1 MSTTCI
7 KKTCLL
13 AFLLFNLS
21 VPAVAL
27 PAISLRQAAPGTQF
41 ITGACTTD
49 ADCASAC
56 CGFKSGKC
64 AGPIVAQERDG
75 GCGFGDAQPNDTA
88 AVALTGGASVN
99 NGNAATGQA
108 AAADAAAGT
117 SAAPAAGSQFITGA
131 CTSDADCA
139 SACCG
144 FNSGKCAGPVVAQE
158 RDGGCGFGDAQPND
172 TAAQALTGGASA
184 NVNSSAGQAASA
196 GTSAV
201 AAPGSQFITGACT
214 SDADCASACCGFNSG
229 KCAGP
234 VVAQERDGGCGFG
247 DAQPNDTAAQ
257 ALTGGASANVNSSAG
272 QAASAGTSAVAAPGS
287 QFITGACTS
296 DADCASACCGF
307 NSGKC
312 AGPVVAQERDGGC
325 GFGDAQ
331 PNDTAAQ
338 ALTGGASANVNSAAG
353 QAAPAGTSAAPAA
366 GSQFITGACTSDAD
380 CASACCGFNSGKCA
394 GPVVA
399 QERDGGCGFGDAQP
413 NDTAAK
419 ALTGQ

>member
-1 MSTTCI
+1 M
-7 KKTCLL
+7 
-13 AFLLFNLS
+13 FLLVS
-21 VPAVAL
+21 IPAVAL

-64 AGPIVAQERDG
+64 AGPVVAQERDG

-88 AVALTGGASVN
+88 AQALTGGAPAN

-108 AAADAAAGT
+108 AATDAASGQAAAATGT
-117 SAAPAAGSQFITGA
+117 STAPTPGSQFITGS
-131 CTSDADCA
+131 CTSDSDCA

-172 TAAQALTGGASA
+172 IAAQALTGGAPTNNGNA
-184 NVNSSAGQAASA
+184 AVGQAATGQA
-196 GTSAV
+196 AAADTSAV

-247 DAQPNDTAAQ
+247 DAQPNDTAA
-257 ALTGGASANVNSSAG
+257 
-272 QAASAGTSAVAAPGS
+272 
-287 QFITGACTS
+287 
-296 DADCASACCGF
+296 
-307 NSGKC
+307 
-312 AGPVVAQERDGGC
+312 
-325 GFGDAQ
+325 
-331 PNDTAAQ
+331 
-338 ALTGGASANVNSAAG
+338 
-353 QAAPAGTSAAPAA
+353 
-366 GSQFITGACTSDAD
+366 
-380 CASACCGFNSGKCA
+380 
-394 GPVVA
+394 
-399 QERDGGCGFGDAQP
+399 
-413 NDTAAK
+413 K

>member
-1 MSTTCI
+1 MSSCI

-13 AFLLFNLS
+13 AFLLLNLS
-21 VPAVAL
+21 IPAVAL

-64 AGPIVAQERDG
+64 AGPVVAQERDG

-88 AVALTGGASVN
+88 AQALTGGAPAN

-108 AAADAAAGT
+108 AAGT
-117 SAAPAAGSQFITGA
+117 STAPTPGSQFITGA

-172 TAAQALTGGASA
+172 TAAKALTGGAPTNNGNA
-184 NVNSSAGQAASA
+184 VAGQAATGQAAAA

-247 DAQPNDTAAQ
+247 DAQPNDTAAK
-257 ALTGGASANVNSSAG
+257 ALTGGAPTNNGNAAVG
-272 QAASAGTSAVAAPGS
+272 QAATGQAAAAGTSAVAAPGS

-331 PNDTAAQ
+331 PNDTAA
-338 ALTGGASANVNSAAG
+338 
-353 QAAPAGTSAAPAA
+353 
-366 GSQFITGACTSDAD
+366 
-380 CASACCGFNSGKCA
+380 
-394 GPVVA
+394 
-399 QERDGGCGFGDAQP
+399 
-413 NDTAAK
+413 K